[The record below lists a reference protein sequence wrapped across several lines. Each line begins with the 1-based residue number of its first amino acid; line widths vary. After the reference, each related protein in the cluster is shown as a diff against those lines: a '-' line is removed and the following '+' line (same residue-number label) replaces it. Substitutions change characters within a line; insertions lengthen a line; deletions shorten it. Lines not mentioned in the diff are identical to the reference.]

1 MKKKSFIIVCIGLV
15 IIIASGLYLNRK
27 DRSSSHLFFKG
38 DTSKVLPQD
47 QDRKNTYIIGVSQ
60 LPMTMQPYLQLTEG
74 SRVVNDLVFPSLAKK
89 TKGDYQYQLAKSIV
103 FQEDTHSARIKMDS
117 NSFFSD
123 GCKMTVEDVIYSFM
137 FFNHSSI
144 AYDNKA
150 IYTCIKGMSEYQMG
164 SSDVISGITKISDQ
178 EIQID
183 FIKKSWEMFQ
193 AFELPILHPQDH
205 DYSVFDMRKT
215 QLGSGAYKLDKH
227 TLYQEIELIKNNYSH
242 QSAPYKTIKVVPADL
257 NQLESQNLDTMIINQ
272 TQLEEIKNLG
282 SYQIS
287 QQGMKDQDFILFNL
301 NNEEIA
307 DVQKRR
313 EMAESIDTK
322 VLFKEAYETGQQS
335 VGLLSGDKEAP
346 NYLSLMKS
354 KKHSLNKS
362 IIFQFSYEGTQQSLY
377 EALTK
382 QLANV
387 GVNVEG
393 RKKPINTSTVE
404 ETDVSLYYYSGQIDT
419 LLDNWDLSEFYF
431 QLDGKSLLEAGDL
444 LERYLTE
451 QTYAIPLHYE
461 NYYIAHLCDKK
472 DLGLLNDIY

>member
-1 MKKKSFIIVCIGLV
+1 MKKKGIIFACIGLI
-15 IIIASGLYLNRK
+15 IIIASGFYLNRK
-27 DRSSSHLFFKG
+27 ENSSSHLFFKG
-38 DTSKVLPQD
+38 DTSKVLPQNK
-47 QDRKNTYIIGVSQ
+47 DRKDAYIIGVSQ

-89 TKGDYQYQLAKSIV
+89 TDGDYEYQLAKSIV
-103 FQEDTHSARIKMDS
+103 FQDDTGSARIKIDLTS
-117 NSFFSD
+117 AFSD
-123 GCKMTVEDVIYSFM
+123 GCKITAEDILYSFM
-137 FFNHSSI
+137 FYNHPNI

-150 IYTCIKGMSEYQMG
+150 IYTCIKGMSEYQME

-227 TLYQEIELIKNNYSH
+227 TLYQEMELTKNTYSH
-242 QSAPYKTIKVVPADL
+242 QSAPYKTIKVVLADL
-257 NQLESQNLDTMIINQ
+257 NQLESQNIDTMIINQ

-287 QQGMKDQDFILFNL
+287 QQGVKDQDFILFNL
-301 NNEEIA
+301 NNEEMA

-322 VLFKEAYETGQQS
+322 TLFKETYETGMQS
-335 VGLLSGDKEAP
+335 MGLLAGEKEEP

-362 IIFQFSYEGTQQSLY
+362 IIFQFSYQATEQSLY
-377 EALTK
+377 ETLTK
-382 QLANV
+382 QLANA

-393 RKKPINTSTVE
+393 RKKPTYSSIIE

-419 LLDNWDLSEFYF
+419 LLNSWDLSEFYT
-431 QLDGKSLLEAGDL
+431 QLDGKSLIETGDL
-444 LERYLTE
+444 LEKYLTE
-451 QTYAIPLHYE
+451 QVYAIPLHYE
-461 NYYIAHLCDKK
+461 NYYIVHLCNKK
-472 DLGLLNDIY
+472 DLGILNDMN